1 MFCIVFSFL
10 IHVQRKQQIEYTL
23 AYANKHTYIVHVL
36 IEQILQR
43 AAHGVALLD
52 DALASVVTRARAVG
66 HERGAAD
73 DALQALLQR
82 RARAHLVVAR
92 RLHDDLLLQKQHAQN
107 IATSRDAG
115 DVNVT
120 NSNYK
125 YTLQQL

>member
-1 MFCIVFSFL
+1 MYCIVFSFL
-10 IHVQRKQQIEYTL
+10 TKHKQHIDLQVTH
-23 AYANKHTYIVHVL
+23 AHTYIVHVL
-36 IEQILQR
+36 IEQVLQR

-92 RLHDDLLLQKQHAQN
+92 RLHDDLLLQKQHTQN